1 MSNNKNYLT
10 KRENQRRI
18 LNRFIDRPVKYLVK
32 HKISPDTLSYIG
44 FLFSLATAICIT
56 FDGLHFPF
64 VIAWITPLL
73 LFWAGALD
81 VFDGEVAR
89 RTNANSMVGAFLDSN
104 LDRLSDAILI
114 ISLILGNYINYL
126 LGSII
131 LFLVIMI
138 SYIRAKA
145 ENQGIDMRGVGMME
159 RGERLIILWFGFIAE
174 IELYFFTN
182 LIFGTPFKWFFPI
195 FISIFTLL
203 LALTVIQRL
212 VFSFRALRKLDNQN
226 KSLY

>member
-1 MSNNKNYLT
+1 LSNSKNYIT

-18 LNRFIDRPVKYLVK
+18 LNRFIDRPVQYLIK
-32 HKISPDTLSYIG
+32 HNISPDMLSYVG
-44 FLFSLATAICIT
+44 FLFSLATAICLA

-64 VIAWITPLL
+64 AIAWITPLL

-89 RTNANSMVGAFLDSN
+89 RTNAISMVGAFLDSN
-104 LDRLSDAILI
+104 LDRLSDALI
-114 ISLILGNYINYL
+114 ILSLILGNYINYF
-126 LGSII
+126 LGSIT
-131 LFLVIMI
+131 LFLIIMI

-159 RGERLIILWFGFIAE
+159 RGERLIILWFGFIIE

-182 LIFGTPFKWFFPI
+182 LFFGTPFIWFFPI
-195 FISIFTLL
+195 FLLIFTLL

-212 VFSFRALRKLDNQN
+212 IFSFRALHKLDTQN
-226 KSLY
+226 ETSK